1 MTLTVE
7 DKAKIIDAYRVHATD
22 TGSAEVQIALLTT
35 RIRQLTDHLKSHR
48 NDHASRRGLLMMV
61 GRRSTF
67 LKYLRTEN
75 EERYN
80 EIVKKLD
87 LRR

>member
-7 DKAKIIDAYRVHATD
+7 DKAKIIDAYKVHAKD
-22 TGSAEVQIALLTT
+22 TGSAEVQIALLST

-48 NDHASRRGLLMMV
+48 KDHASRRGLLMLV

-75 EERYN
+75 EERYD
-80 EIVKKLD
+80 EIVKRLD